1 MSIDFQVLLKKLKKV
16 QKHLISHGMDSGI
29 YSIKWFLQCY
39 LGAIPFSLTLRVWDA
54 FLLQVRENILQ
65 NMILNNLNL
74 RQNIDFSLQG
84 DSVILAMAFNILK
97 LNQKSI
103 LKMDMDQ
110 INELLQ
116 KTLPSEFGF
125 EDDIVMESL
134 RDCLAEL
141 KSSKLLW
148 TEPLPASE
156 KPRKTFGAFSLEDYE
171 IETMLESGERSAVNE
186 DDRQFHRHMT
196 IILFRV
202 VIIMLFP
209 QEHASKRAGQP
220 APSSAY

>member
-1 MSIDFQVLLKKLKKV
+1 M
-16 QKHLISHGMDSGI
+16 
-29 YSIKWFLQCY
+29 
-39 LGAIPFSLTLRVWDA
+39 
-54 FLLQVRENILQ
+54 
-65 NMILNNLNL
+65 
-74 RQNIDFSLQG
+74 
-84 DSVILAMAFNILK
+84 ILAMAFNILK

-148 TEPLPASE
+148 TEPLPDSE

-186 DDRQFHRHMT
+186 DDRQFHRQMT
-196 IILFRV
+196 IILFPV
-202 VIIMLFP
+202 VIKLFP